1 MIYDNPIIC
10 KLLQPTAYLQIP
22 NLAQKKILMHLS
34 SSVKPTFPVHLS
46 PFAQINAP
54 LLDSS

>member
-54 LLDSS
+54 LL